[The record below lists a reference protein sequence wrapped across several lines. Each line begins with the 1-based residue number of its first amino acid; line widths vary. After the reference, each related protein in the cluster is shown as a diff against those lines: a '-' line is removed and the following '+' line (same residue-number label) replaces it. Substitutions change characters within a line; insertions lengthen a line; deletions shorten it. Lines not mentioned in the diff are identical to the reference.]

1 MIDYGMFTD
10 SGNAMVHGIV
20 FTAKSTGLDWDQVI
34 EILYDVST
42 LDGFEEAS
50 DTAVREAVYD
60 ALGFESSFYR

>member
-1 MIDYGMFTD
+1 MKDYGMFTD
-10 SGNAMVHGIV
+10 AGNTMVHGIV
-20 FTAKSTGLDWDQVI
+20 FTAKSVGLDWYQVN

-60 ALGFESSFYR
+60 ALGFESSFYC